1 MLGRLARTASR
12 QTGLDRLV
20 AGYQARRSFV
30 QPSGADR
37 ASVVDV
43 PSTYKDEGHFTPRA
57 GLTIMYSFCSATHR
71 NHFRHAWFQIR
82 SPSA

>member
-1 MLGRLARTASR
+1 MLARLARTASWG
-12 QTGLDRLV
+12 TGRDFLV
-20 AGYQARRSFV
+20 AWYPARRSFV

-57 GLTIMYSFCSATHR
+57 GLTKNFRHVLLLIKAVS
-71 NHFRHAWFQIR
+71 RHAWF
-82 SPSA
+82 